1 MFHMYESH
9 IFSLIMAWWPG
20 GSVSNYQT
28 TFLPHVYNLTQSGH
42 SRIWW
47 KLSSNRN
54 MYLFPRTKHRSQSIS
69 NQNFKLQMT
78 HTWWTWQTL
87 TYHKTH
93 KDASVKAQTQ
103 SKGAI
108 NVACITVPSHK
119 NIYKCTLWNAKK
131 TLL

>member
-1 MFHMYESH
+1 
-9 IFSLIMAWWPG
+9 MAWWPG
-20 GSVSNYQT
+20 GSVLNYLLKNYQT
-28 TFLPHVYNLTQSGH
+28 TFLPNVYNLTQSGH

-54 MYLFPRTKHRSQSIS
+54 MYLFPRTKHKSLSIS

-87 TYHKTH
+87 TNIPQNTQRCLHKGTNTNQRSH
-93 KDASVKAQTQ
+93 NCSLYNCTQ
-103 SKGAI
+103 SQKPI
-108 NVACITVPSHK
+108 QMHSMECQKFFVIT
-119 NIYKCTLWNAKK
+119 L

>member
-1 MFHMYESH
+1 MYESH
-9 IFSLIMAWWPG
+9 ISSFIMAWWPG

-54 MYLFPRTKHRSQSIS
+54 MSLFPRTKHRSQSIS

-103 SKGAI
+103 SEGARNVTKTYTNVLYGMPKKCCHHI
-108 NVACITVPSHK
+108 NL
-119 NIYKCTLWNAKK
+119 TLVKVI
-131 TLL
+131 